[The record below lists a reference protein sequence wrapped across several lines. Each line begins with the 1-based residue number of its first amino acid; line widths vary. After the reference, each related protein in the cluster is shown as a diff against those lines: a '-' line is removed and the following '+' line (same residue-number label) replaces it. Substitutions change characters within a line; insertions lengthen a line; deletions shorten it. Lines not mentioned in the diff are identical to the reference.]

1 MPIQVSPVSALN
13 LFQIKNA
20 IDKLSRD
27 SFSLANPGGG
37 EGELF
42 VDTVPTTDTLES
54 GQAIFYY
61 DGANYRIYF
70 NINNVIKFVAL
81 T

>member
-20 IDKLSRD
+20 IENLGRNA
-27 SFSLANPGGG
+27 FSLANPSGGQG
-37 EGELF
+37 ALF
-42 VDTVPTTDTLES
+42 TDTVPTTDNLEE